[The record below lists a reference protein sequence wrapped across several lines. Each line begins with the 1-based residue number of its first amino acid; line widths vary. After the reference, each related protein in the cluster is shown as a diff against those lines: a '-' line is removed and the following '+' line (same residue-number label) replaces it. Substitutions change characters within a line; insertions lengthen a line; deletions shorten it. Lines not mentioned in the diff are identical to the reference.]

1 MRTGLQDILQARQ
14 AKRLD
19 KDLGMGCHSEVYFYP
34 TGTSIFLHNKLEVNY
49 MKKHAI
55 ILFCLLLIVT
65 IFMGCSAKRQK
76 MQVMTEAVTYGSN
89 GTIVKTQILNNG
101 SSAKMRHYTVF
112 DGLGSIIGYIDEEYD
127 DNGNKIASKEYAA
140 DKTTKNREQ
149 WTYGAENKLLSC
161 KRFIGENVPDLSFEY
176 LYDANGNEIECK
188 VYNGNGTLK
197 YHDENTYDSNGNLLS
212 KISYDKEGDNTS
224 RWDYSYDERNNLIKE
239 KVTISNSSWF
249 YEYWNQYDSAG
260 KLIMQEKYDDDHD
273 VVEQT
278 RYIYS
283 DNSNAYETKTYLAD
297 GTISDY
303 HAYDE
308 NGQEMM
314 WITYNNDGTIYHQSS
329 WVNTAKGRMETV
341 YRTPNFWW
349 EHVYDA
355 NGNTIQY
362 IEKDAE
368 TGSVITRTEYK
379 YVEMR

>member
-1 MRTGLQDILQARQ
+1 
-14 AKRLD
+14 
-19 KDLGMGCHSEVYFYP
+19 
-34 TGTSIFLHNKLEVNY
+34 

-65 IFMGCSAKRQK
+65 IFMGCSAKGQK
-76 MQVMTEAVTYGSN
+76 MQVMTEAVTYGAN
-89 GTIVKTQILNNG
+89 GTVVKTQTLNNG

-140 DKTTKNREQ
+140 DKTIKNREQ

-161 KRFIGENVPDLSFEY
+161 KRFIGENVPDLSIEY
-176 LYDANGNEIECK
+176 LYDANGNEIEYK
-188 VYNGNGTLK
+188 AYNGNRVLVDHRKHTYNLLGKIASEAIFIYDDDGTLK
-197 YHDENTYDSNGNLLS
+197 YHDEYNYDLNDNLLS
-212 KISYDKEGDNTS
+212 HISYDEEGNNTS

-239 KVTISNSSWF
+239 EVTTSSLSWF

-260 KLIMQEKYDDDHD
+260 KLIMQEQYDDNHD

-278 RYIYS
+278 RYVYS
-283 DNSNAYETKTYLAD
+283 DNSNAYETRTYLTD
-297 GTISDY
+297 GTIFDY

-308 NGQEMM
+308 NGQETV
-314 WITYNNDGTIYHQSS
+314 WITYNDDGTIRYQSS

-341 YRTPNFWW
+341 YRTPNFWD